1 MVKQF
6 PFAKS
11 IPTSKGMSQPQ
22 LFQYVE
28 PSISGIVTMVTFQK
42 SDSELVYQ
50 RQSTLGSEIHQI
62 LSDDEDER
70 IFVNNEEGIWS
81 GGVHKTKTGN
91 FLAGQQ
97 SDHSSLEYTK
107 KNAQFMHFPPKK
119 HIHKG
124 NSNQILTHTPNII
137 RVVPTP
143 LLLQIPPLEILPL
156 FLTII

>member
-107 KNAQFMHFPPKK
+107 KMHNSCISLPRNTFT
-119 HIHKG
+119 KG
-124 NSNQILTHTPNII
+124 TAIRFSLTH
-137 RVVPTP
+137 PTS
-143 LLLQIPPLEILPL
+143 LG
-156 FLTII
+156 